1 MKGGEKMDLE
11 KALKD
16 CLGWNSPIGVG
27 VFFMGAGILI
37 YLGALALQILTS
49 L

>member
-1 MKGGEKMDLE
+1 MDVE
-11 KALKD
+11 KAL
-16 CLGWNSPIGVG
+16 GWSSPIGVAI
-27 VFFMGAGILI
+27 FFVGAGIVI